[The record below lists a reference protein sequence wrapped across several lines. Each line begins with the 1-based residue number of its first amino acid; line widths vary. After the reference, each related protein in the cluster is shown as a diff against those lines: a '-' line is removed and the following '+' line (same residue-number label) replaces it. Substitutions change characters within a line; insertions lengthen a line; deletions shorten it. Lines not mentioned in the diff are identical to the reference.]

1 MADVMSGGEAVAATL
16 ENLGVTHVFGIV
28 SVHNLPTYDALV
40 RRGITVVRCRHE
52 QGATHAADGFARVT
66 GKLGAVL
73 ASSGPGT
80 TNTVSGLYEAQFGS
94 SPVLLV
100 TGQIESRFLGKGKGF
115 LHEAERQ
122 ADMLRTVTRRVET
135 VRRTEDIGTVL
146 TAVADDARL
155 GRRQPVAVE
164 IPIDLQYASA
174 LVDIPA
180 AHDVPRVAVDEK
192 ALERA
197 AELLDKADRPLIWAG
212 GGVVSADASDALV
225 ALAEKLQAPVLTT
238 IEGRGSIPETH
249 PLALGARTD
258 RGTMSGIMAEAE
270 VVLAVGTR
278 FQNYATRMWQL
289 KLPGK
294 LIHLDADPSVIGR
307 NYPAEVAVVGDART
321 GLESLVR
328 RVSGGQSDPGFVDR
342 ARKSLDADLEKSREE
357 LGPDHW
363 EICARIRQ
371 LLPADAPIVRD
382 STVPTYLWGNR
393 TLPILQ
399 PRTSIRPSSVA
410 IGPGLAM
417 AVGATIGAGRR
428 TLLMA
433 GDGGFML
440 GIGELATVAEY
451 DLPLVICVFNDRGY
465 GVLRVIQDS
474 VLDQRSGV
482 DLHTPD
488 FVRVA
493 EGMGL
498 AAEGVSGLDAFEP
511 AFQRALD
518 RPGPTLLDIDLDSL
532 APMHFPLPAHQR
544 RRS

>member
-1 MADVMSGGEAVAATL
+1 
-16 ENLGVTHVFGIV
+16 
-28 SVHNLPTYDALV
+28 
-40 RRGITVVRCRHE
+40 
-52 QGATHAADGFARVT
+52 
-66 GKLGAVL
+66 
-73 ASSGPGT
+73 
-80 TNTVSGLYEAQFGS
+80 
-94 SPVLLV
+94 
-100 TGQIESRFLGKGKGF
+100 
-115 LHEAERQ
+115 
-122 ADMLRTVTRRVET
+122 
-135 VRRTEDIGTVL
+135 
-146 TAVADDARL
+146 
-155 GRRQPVAVE
+155 
-164 IPIDLQYASA
+164 
-174 LVDIPA
+174 
-180 AHDVPRVAVDEK
+180 
-192 ALERA
+192 
-197 AELLDKADRPLIWAG
+197 
-212 GGVVSADASDALV
+212 
-225 ALAEKLQAPVLTT
+225 LAEKLQAPVLTT
-238 IEGRGSIPETH
+238 IEGRGGIPETH

-258 RGTMSGIMAEAE
+258 RGTMSGIIAEAD

-278 FQNYATRMWQL
+278 FQNYATRVWQL

-342 ARKSLDADLEKSREE
+342 ARKSLVADLEKSREE

-363 EICARIRQ
+363 AICARIRQ

>member
-1 MADVMSGGEAVAATL
+1 MAATL

-52 QGATHAADGFARVT
+52 QAAAHAADGFARVT
-66 GKLGAVL
+66 GKLGVVL

-122 ADMLRTVTRRVET
+122 ADMLRAVTRRVET
-135 VRRTEDIGTVL
+135 IRRTEDIGTVL

-155 GRRQPVAVE
+155 GRPQPVAVE

-174 LVDIPA
+174 AVNIPP

-197 AELLDKADRPLIWAG
+197 AELLAQAERPLIWAG
-212 GGVVSADASDALV
+212 GGVVSADASHALV

-258 RGTMSGIMAEAE
+258 RGTMSGIMAEAD

-307 NYPAEVAVVGDART
+307 NYPADVAVVGDART
-321 GLESLVR
+321 GLESLVQQ
-328 RVSGGQSDPGFVDR
+328 VSGGQSDPGFVDR

-363 EICARIRQ
+363 EICARMRQ

-417 AVGATIGAGRR
+417 AVGASIGAGRR
-428 TLLMA
+428 TMLMA

-488 FVRVA
+488 FVKVA

-498 AAEGVSGLDAFEP
+498 AAERVSGLDAFEP
-511 AFQRALD
+511 AFKRALD